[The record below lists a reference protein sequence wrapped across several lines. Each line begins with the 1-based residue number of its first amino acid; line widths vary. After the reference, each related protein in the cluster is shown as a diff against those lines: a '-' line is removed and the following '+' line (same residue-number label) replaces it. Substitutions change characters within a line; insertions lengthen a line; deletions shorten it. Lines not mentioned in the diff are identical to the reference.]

1 MKKVLC
7 VLIVLAICATAS
19 GCLLRESDFTSYNI
33 SKEADNFNVM
43 RRTTVI
49 NLRDNTVLLQVT
61 GMSSVKYDSDGD
73 LNIISKLADG
83 TYKKDM
89 ICGIRNNTWT
99 AYVVEDLSGANVS
112 PYTYEIEFQPES
124 IPIYSWTNNN
134 GVFSGEVDK

>member
-1 MKKVLC
+1 MKKILC
-7 VLIVLAICATAS
+7 IIIVLVFSLSTT

-124 IPIYSWTNNN
+124 IPMYRWTNNN
-134 GVFSGEVDK
+134 GWLSGEDK

>member
-1 MKKVLC
+1 MKKYLC
-7 VLIVLAICATAS
+7 IIIVLVFSLSTT

-124 IPIYSWTNNN
+124 IPMYRWTNNN
-134 GVFSGEVDK
+134 GLLSGEDK